1 MALLLPLFLL
11 SFMVTYS
18 NAAVCVCK
26 DASELDLQKVIDFAC
41 GGGADCTQI
50 QTTGACY
57 QPNTVKNHCDVA
69 VNSYYQK
76 KASTGATCD
85 FNGAAVISTS
95 PPSTTSNCLSSSS
108 SNGTP
113 TAGYPSTGNSTT
125 AAPGTT
131 NPTTGNSTSSTLPTD
146 DKPTS
151 STIAFPN
158 TTMGPSSS
166 TSGFGVGDPNGG
178 EELSVRSTM
187 MIVLLTTIAAVALRV

>member
-1 MALLLPLFLL
+1 M
-11 SFMVTYS
+11 
-18 NAAVCVCK
+18 CK

-95 PPSTTSNCLSSSS
+95 PPSSIPSIKPTTSFHQMYIYFLLIMSF
-108 SNGTP
+108 TLFLQLLQVV
-113 TAGYPSTGNSTT
+113 YLV
-125 AAPGTT
+125 PGMFHF
-131 NPTTGNSTSSTLPTD
+131 TLP
-146 DKPTS
+146 
-151 STIAFPN
+151 
-158 TTMGPSSS
+158 
-166 TSGFGVGDPNGG
+166 
-178 EELSVRSTM
+178 
-187 MIVLLTTIAAVALRV
+187 